1 MTLPI
6 RPARADE
13 APQLQEIERSAGD
26 RFRQVGLDD
35 VADAEP
41 PSAEVLAAY
50 AQDGRSWVAVDD
62 ENRPVGFVVVDLVD
76 GNAHVEQISV
86 QIDRQGV
93 GVGRSLL
100 AGVEG
105 WAREKEISAL
115 TLTTFTAVPW
125 NRPWYEQF
133 GFVVMDDH
141 QIGPE
146 LRAVRDTEARHGLD
160 PAERVCMRLEL
171 DR

>member
-13 APQLQEIERSAGD
+13 APELQEIERSAGD
-26 RFRQVGLDD
+26 RFRQVGLDA

-41 PSAEVLAAY
+41 PSAGILAAY
-50 AQDGRSWVAVDD
+50 ARDGRSWVAVDD
-62 ENRPVGFVVVDLVD
+62 EDRPVGFVMVEFVD

-86 QIDRQGV
+86 RSEQQGV
-93 GVGRSLL
+93 GIGRSLL
-100 AGVEG
+100 TCVES
-105 WAREKEISAL
+105 WARERGTNAL
-115 TLTTFTAVPW
+115 TLTTFTGVPW
-125 NRPWYEQF
+125 NRPWYEHL
-133 GFVVMDDH
+133 GFVVMDEH

-146 LRAVRDTEARHGLD
+146 LRAVRDMETRDGLN

-171 DR
+171 DH